1 MNTHVPKKGFG
12 LHFLMRG
19 CGSGSAETHTR
30 KLRCTNASA
39 QRAKGVQWQC
49 IGMERELERL
59 DLYGKCHH
67 CLGEQSLAQLQ
78 VAATDEQKT
87 GKQRAQLLNSK
98 APLERRCPL
107 LPPAASAAAHT
118 PQASVMAVLRDH
130 TRSASAGVKR
140 AAGAG
145 LSCLQKKAAT
155 ASCSSSGTTGGRP
168 LLARARPSGESP

>member
-78 VAATDEQKT
+78 LPQMNRK
-87 GKQRAQLLNSK
+87 RASNARSCTT
-98 APLERRCPL
+98 ARRRS
-107 LPPAASAAAHT
+107 SAAA
-118 PQASVMAVLRDH
+118 P
-130 TRSASAGVKR
+130 
-140 AAGAG
+140 
-145 LSCLQKKAAT
+145 SCLPPPA
-155 ASCSSSGTTGGRP
+155 P
-168 LLARARPSGESP
+168 LLTHRRRR